1 MSDKKNTN
9 DNDQGSAE
17 KEMRVL
23 KAMKQTL
30 TGIIKDT
37 TTKPGLKHPLSELT
51 REDIRQCLK
60 LLSSREQELLADSNI
75 TADMKPGFIDE
86 PENTVVVP
94 ISDIKIRK
102 KDN

>member
-1 MSDKKNTN
+1 MSDTTN
-9 DNDQGSAE
+9 KTGNNQDSAE

-30 TGIIKDT
+30 TCIIKDT

-51 REDIRQCLK
+51 REDIRQCLM
-60 LLSSREQELLADSNI
+60 LLSAREQELLAGSNA
-75 TADMKPGFIDE
+75 TADMRPGFIDE
-86 PENTVVVP
+86 PADAVVVP

-102 KDN
+102 KDK

>member
-1 MSDKKNTN
+1 MSDTSDTKGNEP
-9 DNDQGSAE
+9 GSAD

-51 REDIRQCLK
+51 QEDIRQCLM
-60 LLSSREQELLADSNI
+60 LLTSREQELFADSNI
-75 TADMKPGFIDE
+75 TASMKPGFIDE
-86 PENTVVVP
+86 PSDTVVVP

-102 KDN
+102 KDK

>member
-1 MSDKKNTN
+1 MSDKKETIG
-9 DNDQGSAE
+9 NDQGSAE
-17 KEMRVL
+17 KEMRIL

-30 TGIIKDT
+30 TVIIKDT

-51 REDIRQCLK
+51 QEDIRQCLM
-60 LLSSREQELLADSNI
+60 LLSAREQELLADCNI

-86 PENTVVVP
+86 PADTVVVP

-102 KDN
+102 KDK